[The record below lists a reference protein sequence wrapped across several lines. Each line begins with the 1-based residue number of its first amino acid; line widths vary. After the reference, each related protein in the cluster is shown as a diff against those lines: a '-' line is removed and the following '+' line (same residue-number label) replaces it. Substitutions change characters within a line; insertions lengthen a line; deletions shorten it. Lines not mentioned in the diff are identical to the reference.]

1 MLDALRQQCEPECL
15 AGVVKV
21 RAEGQEKVISILAGT
36 ALYRRLATEG
46 KHQAA
51 WRALGETAAQ

>member
-1 MLDALRQQCEPECL
+1 
-15 AGVVKV
+15 VVKV
-21 RAEGQEKVISILAGT
+21 RAEGREKVISILADP

-46 KHQAA
+46 KHQVA